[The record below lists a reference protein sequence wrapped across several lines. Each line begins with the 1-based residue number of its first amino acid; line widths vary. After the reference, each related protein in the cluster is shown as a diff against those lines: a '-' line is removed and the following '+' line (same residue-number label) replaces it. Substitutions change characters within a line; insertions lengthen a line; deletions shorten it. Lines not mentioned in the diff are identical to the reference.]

1 MLHQCNMDH
10 SLGKHVILELYGCDS
25 ELIDS
30 ETLVHEVLLEAA
42 KIANATVI
50 SSTFHQF
57 SPQGVSGMI
66 IIEESHFSIHTWPE
80 HGYAAIDMFTC
91 GDILDNDS
99 AIDYVKEKFKATS
112 IYMADM
118 RRGIIDGDANLV
130 LNELQHKLTSEIKK

>member
-1 MLHQCNMDH
+1 MLHQCNLDK
-10 SLGKHVILELYGCDS
+10 SLGKHVILELYDCNK
-25 ELIDS
+25 EFIDS

-42 KIANATVI
+42 RIANATVI

-80 HGYAAIDMFTC
+80 YGYAAIDMFTC
-91 GDILDNDS
+91 GDILDNMS
-99 AIDYVKEKFKATS
+99 AVDYVKSKFEAKS

-118 RRGIIDGDANLV
+118 RRGILDGDANLK
-130 LNELQHKLTSEIKK
+130 LHEIQHKVTSEIS

>member
-1 MLHQCNMDH
+1 MDK

-25 ELIDS
+25 ELIDR

-91 GDILDNDS
+91 GDILDNMS
-99 AIDYVKEKFKATS
+99 AVDYVKEKFKAKS

-130 LNELQHKLTSEIKK
+130 LHELQHETSTQTM

>member
-1 MLHQCNMDH
+1 MLHQCNMDK
-10 SLGKHVILELYGCDS
+10 SLGKHVILELYDCDK

-42 KIANATVI
+42 RIANATVI

-91 GDILDNDS
+91 GDILDNNS
-99 AIDYVKEKFKATS
+99 AVDYVKDRFKAKS

-118 RRGIIDGDANLV
+118 RRGILDGDANLK
-130 LNELQHKLTSEIKK
+130 LHELQHEVTSKLA

>member
-1 MLHQCNMDH
+1 MLHQCNMDK
-10 SLGKHVILELYGCDS
+10 SLGKHVILELYGCDK

-91 GDILDNDS
+91 GDILDNMS
-99 AIDYVKEKFKATS
+99 AVDYVKEKFKATS

-118 RRGIIDGDANLV
+118 RRGILDGDANLK
-130 LNELQHKLTSEIKK
+130 LHELQHEATSEMS